1 MALYTPLT
9 EYLLRY
15 HIYVTNSTIHL
26 PLNTTSYMLDNVT
39 ACAYNITVAALSHT
53 GPSRNNPSVCL
64 GMYIHYWSRAQTAC
78 ASQRENGS
86 GERSGI
92 SWAHYPEVVK
102 TNEIVRLLLI
112 CSTSLQ
118 QENLFTSIVYLYSY
132 FFWSGFSVLNVG
144 RLHCCNSNWFTR
156 PFLLVWEG
164 GVWRRDHVYV
174 YSHILNTCC
183 C

>member
-1 MALYTPLT
+1 MF
-9 EYLLRY
+9 
-15 HIYVTNSTIHL
+15 
-26 PLNTTSYMLDNVT
+26 DNVT
-39 ACAYNITVAALSHT
+39 TTAYNITVAAFSHT
-53 GPSRNNPSVCL
+53 GPSRNNPSVRL
-64 GMYIHYWSRAQTAC
+64 GMYIRYWSRAQTAC
-78 ASQRENGS
+78 ASRRENGS

-144 RLHCCNSNWFTR
+144 STVAIRIGSPDRFSSCEREGSGDETMFTYT
-156 PFLLVWEG
+156 VI
-164 GVWRRDHVYV
+164 H
-174 YSHILNTCC
+174 
-183 C
+183 

>member
-53 GPSRNNPSVCL
+53 GPSRNNPSVRL

-78 ASQRENGS
+78 TSQRENGS

-132 FFWSGFSVLNVG
+132 FFGAGFPCWTLVGCTVAIWIGSPDRFSSCEREGSGDETM
-144 RLHCCNSNWFTR
+144 FTYT
-156 PFLLVWEG
+156 VT
-164 GVWRRDHVYV
+164 Y
-174 YSHILNTCC
+174 
-183 C
+183 